1 MALTK
6 LLSVLSKRV
15 ENLETNPSNNRWRYR
30 RKLIIGGFLLG
41 VVMILFGM
49 ATFWWDRN
57 VSSEAIIGGVAIVV
71 ALLGAYTGF
80 ATYDDV
86 KISQETHFRRGENDN
101 QQQDNV
107 KNNELPNE
115 SWDG

>member
-1 MALTK
+1 MAVGKALR
-6 LLSVLSKRV
+6 LAQEQVGSLQGSLSNS
-15 ENLETNPSNNRWRYR
+15 RWRYR
-30 RKLIIGGFLLG
+30 RKLIFVGFYLG
-41 VVMILFGM
+41 VAMIFFGM

-86 KISQETHFRRGENDN
+86 KHQNQNENIHSEYKED
-101 QQQDNV
+101 
-107 KNNELPNE
+107 
-115 SWDG
+115 

>member
-1 MALTK
+1 MFKK
-6 LLSVLSKRV
+6 LASFLGSRV
-15 ENLETNPSNNRWRYR
+15 NPFEATESNTRWRYR
-30 RKLIIGGFLLG
+30 RKLIIGGFSLG
-41 VVMILFGM
+41 VIMILFGM

-86 KISQETHFRRGENDN
+86 KISQETHFRRGQEKDKEENLD
-101 QQQDNV
+101 
-107 KNNELPNE
+107 NELPNE

>member
-1 MALTK
+1 MPFKKLLGSFLTK
-6 LLSVLSKRV
+6 SVAP
-15 ENLETNPSNNRWRYR
+15 EATDSNMRWRYR
-30 RKLIIGGFLLG
+30 RRLVIVGFSIG

-57 VSSEAIIGGVAIVV
+57 VSSESIIGGVAIVV

-86 KISQETHFRRGENDN
+86 KISQETHLRRG
-101 QQQDNV
+101 Q
-107 KNNELPNE
+107 NNGEEVDSLHNANE
-115 SWDG
+115 DWDG

>member
-1 MALTK
+1 MSIKDLIG
-6 LLSVLSKRV
+6 LLKKKGDAPEVSDA
-15 ENLETNPSNNRWRYR
+15 NNRWRYR
-30 RKLIIGGFLLG
+30 RKLVIGGFVLG

-86 KISQETHFRRGENDN
+86 KISQETHFRRG
-101 QQQDNV
+101 Q
-107 KNNELPNE
+107 NEGKQVDSLHNANE
-115 SWDG
+115 DWDG